1 MPPILRYHEGPVKVD
16 AHLLTELDW
25 LLDMDTAAPR
35 EVVAPLAAQLRD
47 HKRDTDLDYEH
58 RTEGVHDYLTVLEVD
73 AMQRLRGWHR
83 LRHGTLTVEARWL
96 AEIRNALDLLVLG
109 GYGVECEDYLSEL
122 DYDPAERAIV
132 KAAVDADKPC
142 YRCEHCQY
150 CVMTD
155 RLDVLLDA
163 QGFVGSPNYQAY
175 AKPARDYDPEA
186 LWRDRVIA
194 DAETIDAGEA
204 EAVAREQNNESERS

>member
-35 EVVAPLAAQLRD
+35 DVVAPLAAHLRD
-47 HKRDTDLDYEH
+47 YHRDTDLDYEH
-58 RTEGVHDYLTVLEVD
+58 NHVEGVHDYLTVLEVD

-83 LRHGTLTVEARWL
+83 LRYGTLTVEARWL
-96 AEIRNALDLLVLG
+96 AEVRNALDLLVLG
-109 GYGVECEDYLSEL
+109 GYGEECEDYLSQL
-122 DYDPAERAIV
+122 DYDPAEHAIV
-132 KAAVDADKPC
+132 KAAVDAGERC

-150 CVMTD
+150 VVMTS
-155 RLDVLLDA
+155 RLDVILDA

-186 LWRDRVIA
+186 IWRERVIA
-194 DAETIDAGEA
+194 DAASIDAGVA
-204 EAVAREQNNESERS
+204 SAVAREQTNDKDG